1 MGTGAR
7 TQDHRQPHRQPYVG
21 MAPTVLASI
30 PMRAALA
37 RIIGAYPVTA
47 NFEAGR
53 DPLTAVPGAAEGS
66 RLGAA
71 GPEKFAHWAVRV
83 ALR

>member
-1 MGTGAR
+1 
-7 TQDHRQPHRQPYVG
+7 
-21 MAPTVLASI
+21 
-30 PMRAALA
+30 MRAALA
-37 RIIGAYPVTA
+37 RIIGADPVTA

-53 DPLTAVPGAAEGS
+53 DPLTAVPGAVEGG

-71 GPEKFAHWAVRV
+71 GPEKFAYWAVRV